1 MFKKGWLRRG
11 RISSDEGFSVGIAD
25 RSSLIYREGS
35 KKMTIGGELLVN
47 GFVVNAVT
55 IGPWDDASPV
65 DEETKTRI
73 ADNVKRAL
81 EWNGMSVDFD

>member
-1 MFKKGWLRRG
+1 
-11 RISSDEGFSVGIAD
+11 
-25 RSSLIYREGS
+25 
-35 KKMTIGGELLVN
+35 MTIGGELLVN